1 MKQFITSISVILAV
15 GLTTLPTLPIL
26 AVNEKVKPK
35 LELQEIQE
43 FIGQWKG
50 VGQLKRGST
59 QGGWIEES
67 LWEWKFAKQDSALI
81 YKSPKGKF
89 VKELRVSFE
98 DGAYIASGVN
108 ADDEK
113 IELRGRRDES
123 GKLVFVNSG
132 SAMPSRISFRTVA
145 SGKRMVVSFE
155 RKLSESL
162 YTRLGEVGA
171 TRKGSMF
178 GKGVQEV
185 VCIVSGGKGTTPVT
199 FEGKTYYV
207 CCTGCR
213 DYFNENAAEIV
224 AEYAKNKNK

>member
-1 MKQFITSISVILAV
+1 MKQLSLCLLILLAV
-15 GLTTLPTLPIL
+15 SLTTS
-26 AVNEKVKPK
+26 AAYEKVKPK

-67 LWEWKFAKQDSALI
+67 HWEWKFTKQDSALV

-98 DGAYIASGVN
+98 DGVYVARGVN
-108 ADDEK
+108 ADGKK
-113 IELRGRRDES
+113 IELRGKRDDS
-123 GKLVFVNSG
+123 GKLVLTN
-132 SAMPSRISFRTVA
+132 AEMTLPSRISFRTVA
-145 SGKRMVVSFE
+145 AGKRMVVSFE
-155 RKLSESL
+155 RKLSAAL
-162 YTRLGEVGA
+162 YTRIGEVGA

-185 VCIVSGGKGTTPVT
+185 VCIVSGGKGTMPVT

-224 AEYAKNKNK
+224 AEYRMKQLKN